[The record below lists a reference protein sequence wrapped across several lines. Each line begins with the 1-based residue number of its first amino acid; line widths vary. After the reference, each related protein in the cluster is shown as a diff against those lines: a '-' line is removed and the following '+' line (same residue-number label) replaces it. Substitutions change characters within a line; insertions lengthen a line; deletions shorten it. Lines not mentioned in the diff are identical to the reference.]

1 MKRTLLVAL
10 LTMVLSTLAFAQ
22 RKPAGTK
29 SGKAQQTSATKT
41 QAPANRVQEQLKK
54 LEEEWAQ
61 AFIKRDAAALQR
73 ILADDYILIDQDG
86 TVGNKASMIA
96 DVTSGEIIFESIKF
110 DKLTVRVY
118 GSVAIITGDEIVR
131 IRDGE
136 KSSTDGLRFT
146 DVFALRG
153 GRWQAVSSQ
162 FVAVNDVGLS
172 TVTKADGTKETTC
185 MSGLKYI
192 DLVEGKG
199 ASPKRGQTVVVHY
212 TGTLEDGKKFDSSF
226 DHPGAQPIAF
236 PIGIGRVIKGWDE
249 GLLSMKVGGKRKLII
264 PASLGYGASGRPPV
278 IPPNATLLFDVEL
291 VGVK

>member
-1 MKRTLLVAL
+1 MKRILLVVL
-10 LTMVLSTLAFAQ
+10 LAMVLSTSALSQKKA
-22 RKPAGTK
+22 AGAKQTK
-29 SGKAQQTSATKT
+29 AGQTATAN
-41 QAPANRVQEQLKK
+41 APANRLQEQLKK

-73 ILADDYILIDQDG
+73 ILADDYLVIDQDG
-86 TVGNKASMIA
+86 TVGSKTSMIA
-96 DVTSGEIIFESIKF
+96 EVTSGEIVFESIKF
-110 DKLTVRVY
+110 DKLKVRVY
-118 GSVAIITGDEIVR
+118 GGVAIITGDEIVR

-136 KSSTDGLRFT
+136 KSSTEGLRFT

-172 TVTKADGTKETTC
+172 TVTKADGTNEITT

-199 ASPKRGQTVVVHY
+199 ASPKLGQTVIVHY
-212 TGTLEDGKKFDSSF
+212 TGWLEDGTKFDSSV
-226 DHPGAQPIAF
+226 DRGQPLQF
-236 PIGIGRVIKGWDE
+236 RLGIDPVIQGWVE
-249 GLLSMKVGGKRKLII
+249 GLKSMKTGGKRKLII
-264 PASLGYGASGRPPV
+264 PANLGYGARGRPPV

-291 VGVK
+291 LGVR